1 MIETQEHN
9 KVIFKTNESEGK
21 GNITLLMHSLE
32 IKREETGI
40 QKGRMRS
47 RKKNTVRLKR
57 KKITII

>member
-1 MIETQEHN
+1 MIETQERN

-21 GNITLLMHSLE
+21 GNITLLMHCLD

-40 QKGRMRS
+40 KRGECS
-47 RKKNTVRLKR
+47 VKKKNTVRLKR